1 MHQGISE
8 EEFTQLQN
16 QFLALKAT
24 NYALEED
31 KRKQASVLAEHQSR
45 LQRSDREVARLQQVV
60 DKSKKAREVEL
71 ILQTNASLEKKLV
84 SQEDDFRLQN
94 QTLLQELSV
103 YVSANEKLENELQ
116 ALQDG
121 KPELLESRYAEEM
134 LHLRAESEALRQE
147 LAAVRDQ
154 TATELAQLR
163 HKVAALTEVNAQLER
178 AARPDDADPVLTEDS
193 EYVEVGSAEV
203 CYKKAASSA
212 HELLEVAEQRIQEL
226 QEDIQQYADMRL
238 ALDTTRRE
246 LDMARD
252 EARRLRDGG
261 AAAGRDPEAEQL
273 PAKLARKQ
281 ESYLRLQEEMEAL
294 RQSKQAEI
302 DDLRL
307 QQQRDA
313 AEARERTQRYQ
324 TQLNNGYS
332 VLKAEREKSAATI
345 KDLTD
350 RLRKHEPVEPAGEQ
364 QQQESEVGAGDS
376 DQSAPSAELAS
387 LAETTERLRHT
398 EAEAEAQREE
408 GEARIADA
416 EARLLETET
425 RLAESEARLVATEA
439 RLAETETDRDDAS
452 KLAAKRKSVLDEMAA
467 HINQLTEEHA
477 EVLKTAG
484 EARDRLQ
491 TLVDQRTDE
500 LQGAGQCLAQTEAD
514 LGRAQES
521 LESERRLRL
530 DQERRLAEREREH
543 AARLQRQEQEAA
555 EERQERTRMEEA
567 HSERVK
573 DLTMQLEIT
582 SAQLAEFKEKAA
594 ALRQEVKDSVDEK
607 RIHERKGASVIKDL
621 RRQLAQER
629 RRADKLQQA
638 LQDAPLADK
647 PAELSPPPPP
657 ESDVQSVSSWSL
669 MSGENGAP
677 SANGSGDSPVD
688 TETVG
693 LLARITRL
701 QEEKWRVEEKLN
713 HLEQSSGAL
722 ADDLASK
729 AALIQFYCME
739 GRQAAAAHASS
750 EGLAPVKKLVDFVK
764 HLSQDEQQR
773 EMQRRMQNMLEE
785 TLTKNMHLQQNLKT
799 MSDELVAARRKAA
812 GC

>member
-31 KRKQASVLAEHQSR
+31 KRKQASALAEHQSR

-103 YVSANEKLENELQ
+103 YVSANEKLEKELQ

-121 KPELLESRYAEEM
+121 KPELLESQYAEEV

-364 QQQESEVGAGDS
+364 QQQESE
-376 DQSAPSAELAS
+376 AS

-491 TLVDQRTDE
+491 TLPLRPP
-500 LQGAGQCLAQTEAD
+500 QGAGQCLAQTEAD